1 MKILKNLEI
10 VDLGIRYKD
19 ILVIG
24 DLHLGLEGSLDGEG
38 LVLPLYQVDIII
50 ERLEKI
56 IKKIKPKVIIVNG
69 DVKEEFGRISKQ
81 EWKDFSRFVDFLG
94 DKAGLIFIKG
104 NHDVIL
110 KPLARKFDI
119 EVRDRFDIDDI
130 SIIHGDV
137 ILKNLRKKVII
148 SHEHPA
154 ISFSEKPG
162 ELFKCFLVG
171 KYKKHD
177 LVVLP
182 SSNPLCEGFDITRE
196 RLLSLFL
203 KDLGNFDVYIVQDK
217 VYHFG
222 KFKKIQKL

>member
-10 VDLGIRYKD
+10 VDLGLSYKD
-19 ILVIG
+19 ILIIG

-38 LVLPLYQVDIII
+38 LVLPLHHVDIII
-50 ERLEKI
+50 KRLNNI
-56 IKKIKPKVIIVNG
+56 IRKIKPKVIIVNG

-81 EWKDFSRFVDFLG
+81 EWKDFSRFVDFLK
-94 DKAGLIFIKG
+94 DKAELIFIKG

-110 KPLARKFDI
+110 EPIARKFDI
-119 EVRDRFDIDDI
+119 EVRARYDIDDAT
-130 SIIHGDV
+130 IIHGDA
-137 ILKNLRKKVII
+137 ILKNLRKNVII

-162 ELFKCFLVG
+162 ELFKCFLVD
-171 KYKKHD
+171 KYKKHN

-182 SSNPLCEGFDITRE
+182 SFNPLFEGSDITRE
-196 RLLSLFL
+196 RLLSPFL
-203 KDLGNFDVYIVQDK
+203 KDLGNFDVYIVQAR